1 MIQQLLKRNPL
12 FRELDDEELTQI
24 LMVGR
29 VRRFSSGTSILTEGE
44 PGGSLYLVTD
54 GEVRVTK
61 AVPGVGAEALSILAA
76 GEIFGEVEFF
86 DGSPAAAGVVA
97 HRDCEVFL
105 LPHDEIESL
114 LRNRPLLAAKLF
126 WAFGRTLASRLRESN
141 RRMAALL
148 AMSHGD

>member
-12 FRELDDEELTQI
+12 FRELDDDELTQI

-29 VRRFSSGTSILTEGE
+29 VRRFPKGTTILTEGE
-44 PGGSLYLVTD
+44 PGGSLYLLTD

-61 AVPGVGAEALSILAA
+61 AVPGLGAEALRILSP

-86 DGSPAAAGVVA
+86 DGSWAAAGVVA

-105 LPHDEIESL
+105 LPHDEMEAL
-114 LRNRPLLAAKLF
+114 LRGRPLLAAKLF
-126 WAFGRTLASRLRESN
+126 WAFGRTLASRLREANQRLS
-141 RRMAALL
+141 ALL
-148 AMSHGD
+148 AMSHGH